1 MMCLG
6 WNTQETCK
14 VRGQDVIPTAAN
26 VAAANAAASAECPDI
41 LWFWL
46 AAGAILVGAMA
57 KGGK

>member
-14 VRGQDVIPTAAN
+14 VRCQDVIPTE
-26 VAAANAAASAECPDI
+26 ANAAAQAAECPNI

-46 AAGAILVGAMA
+46 AAGAILIGSMV